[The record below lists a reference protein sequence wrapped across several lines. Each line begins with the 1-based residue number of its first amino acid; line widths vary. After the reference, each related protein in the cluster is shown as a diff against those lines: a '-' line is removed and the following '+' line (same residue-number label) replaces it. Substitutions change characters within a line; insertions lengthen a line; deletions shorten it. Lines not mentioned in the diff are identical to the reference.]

1 MPASMKG
8 RRRWAALLIIAL
20 AVSMIIVDSTIVNVA
35 IPSIIADLGLT
46 STEAQWVNEVYA
58 LVFAALLL
66 TMGRLGDR
74 YGRQRLLIL
83 GVVVFVLAS
92 VLAAVSGSAGA
103 LIGARV
109 LQGVGGAMILPSTL
123 SLLNANF
130 RGRERA
136 IAFAVWGATIGGTA
150 ALGPLLGG
158 WLTTEYSWRWAFGI
172 NVPVGVLVVIGA
184 LVLIPESREPRT
196 KAGADLLG
204 AALSILGFGLLVFA
218 LIEGRIY
225 GWWTLEEPFSLA
237 GWAWPWT
244 LSPIPVA
251 IVGALVTL
259 AAFVGVERSRSR
271 AGRIV
276 LLDLS
281 LFSIPTF
288 RNGNV
293 VALIVSMGE
302 FGLLF
307 ALPLWLQNALG
318 YSAFAT
324 GVALLP
330 LALGSFM
337 ASGLAATLAQSR
349 GPLFVVRLG
358 LASEITGI
366 VLIGVLVSPTVSS
379 VAIAPGLLLYG
390 LGVGLATAQ
399 LTGLILV
406 DVPVE
411 ASGQGSGT
419 QSTAR
424 QVGSAL
430 GVAVLGTILFASLSA
445 ELDAELST
453 IVPADRAAE
462 VTAAVSDS
470 AGGAISGIAAQPD
483 GEPVAAAA
491 AQALSDATRWTAFSG
506 AAFLSLGLVA
516 TRRIKYAV
524 PGPTSDDEVG
534 TT

>member
-1 MPASMKG
+1 
-8 RRRWAALLIIAL
+8 
-20 AVSMIIVDSTIVNVA
+20 MIIVDSTIVNVA
-35 IPSIIADLGLT
+35 IPSIIDDLGLT

-74 YGRQRLLIL
+74 YGRRRLLIA

-92 VLAAVSGSAGA
+92 LLAAVSGSGGA
-103 LIGARV
+103 LIAART
-109 LQGVGGAMILPSTL
+109 LQGVGGAMILPTTL

-172 NVPVGVLVVIGA
+172 NVPLGVLVVLGA
-184 LVLIPESREPRT
+184 LLLIPESKETRT
-196 KAGADLLG
+196 KAGADAVG
-204 AALSILGFGLLVFA
+204 AGLSIVGFGLLVFA
-218 LIEGRIY
+218 LIEGRVY
-225 GWWTLEEPFSLA
+225 GWWTIDQPFSVF
-237 GWAWPWT
+237 GWEWPWT
-244 LSPIPVA
+244 ISPIPVA
-251 IVGALVTL
+251 IVVSLVTL
-259 AAFVGVERSRSR
+259 SAFVWLERARARS
-271 AGRIV
+271 GRVV

-288 RNGNV
+288 RNGNA

-318 YSAFAT
+318 YSAFDT

-330 LALGSFM
+330 LALGSFA
-337 ASGLAATLAQSR
+337 ASGLAATLAQR
-349 GPLFVVRLG
+349 KGPLFVVRLG

-366 VLIGVLVSPTVSS
+366 LLIGVLVSPTITAW
-379 VAIAPGLLLYG
+379 AIAPGLALYG

-453 IVPADRAAE
+453 FLPAEQAAQ

-470 AGGAISGIAAQPD
+470 AGGAIPGLATGPD
-483 GEPVAAAA
+483 GDQIAAAA
-491 AQALSDATRWTAFSG
+491 AQALSDATRWTAFAG
-506 AAFLSLGLVA
+506 AAFLSLGLLS
-516 TRRIKYAV
+516 TRRIHYSVDERAEAE
-524 PGPTSDDEVG
+524 TSES
-534 TT
+534 